1 MKVTTWNVNGIR
13 ARAQTVLE
21 WVGREQPD
29 VLCLQEIKA
38 SPEAVPSLVC
48 DLEGYWCH
56 WHGHKGYSGVALH
69 LRKET
74 FTRPPAYIHPPF
86 DVETRIVTAQVG
98 DWVMASVYVPN
109 GNRDYPTKVR
119 FLEALDAFV
128 AEVLASGRQ
137 LLVCGDLNVAREP
150 RDVHPK
156 LRKPTE
162 TGQTPEEQ
170 AMLARVLDRGLVDL
184 SRRFDPDNDRL
195 FTWWA
200 PWRQMREKNIGWR
213 LDYIL
218 ASPAL
223 AEAARRTTVA
233 REFGTSDHAPVTAVF
248 EAQVPAPGP
257 GEGDRPPPA
266 PKGQLPLFRA
276 GAGDGL

>member
-13 ARAQTVLE
+13 ARAPTVLE
-21 WVGREQPD
+21 WVEREQPD

-48 DLEGYWCH
+48 DLPGYWCH

-69 LRKET
+69 LRKDT
-74 FTRPPAYIHPPF
+74 FAWPPAYVHPPF
-86 DVETRIVTAQVG
+86 DVETRIVTAQIG
-98 DWVMASVYVPN
+98 DWVIASVYVPN
-109 GNRDYPTKVR
+109 GNRNYPTKVH
-119 FLEALDAFV
+119 FLDALDAFV
-128 AEVLASGRQ
+128 AEVLAAGRP

-170 AMLARVLDRGLVDL
+170 AMLARILDRGLVDL
-184 SRRFDPDNDRL
+184 SRCFEPDNDRL

-200 PWRQMREKNIGWR
+200 PWRQMREKNVGWR

-248 EAQVPAPGP
+248 DVQVPAPAP

-266 PKGQLPLFRA
+266 PKGQLPLFRS
-276 GAGDGL
+276 GAGDGS